1 MQFSVIIPVYNAV
14 KYLEPCLDSVLAQ
27 EGKASYEVILVDDE
41 TRVRESICALL
52 DWEGL
57 GLRLLG
63 SCENALDALQ
73 LITDERP
80 DILLTDIRMPVM
92 DGL

>member
-1 MQFSVIIPVYNAV
+1 MY
-14 KYLEPCLDSVLAQ
+14 K
-27 EGKASYEVILVDDE
+27 VILVDDE

-63 SCENALDALQ
+63 SCENALDAL
-73 LITDERP
+73 
-80 DILLTDIRMPVM
+80 
-92 DGL
+92 